1 MAQIGTHEL
10 RPSLVNTG
18 LAGDTNAIALNTA
31 VSDTDYVAGHLF
43 VSPANVNLVEPS
55 NFTLSLWFQPD
66 RAVFDNGYNIQPSD
80 LFHKD
85 IALVCVSELDTAW
98 PGAASDPDSPFGGD
112 YPKAVREA
120 NLKWKVECDI
130 RDDSR
135 AYCTFYAFNWVTQ
148 QLESTGITL
157 SAAWNFRPI
166 FFALTM
172 VTSAVD
178 PDTCTISMRMN
189 EQTVSADLD
198 LNSFVLPQPGNLLI
212 GASTAEVSTPKL
224 GIVVDAIVLHNTV
237 ALSSSRLNQYY
248 LEGRKTADYVVLPLT
263 VDVSAVT
270 FSPQYMCEGWVY
282 SQDITVTNP
291 STKTAH
297 FSLDIYKPSWPK
309 PTTVSQLQDS
319 VWGTVELSGVAY
331 WTVGQESVENADG
344 TAVTFQGAFR
354 LDAPAAGDSIYD
366 YPQDTTNTN
375 MLTLPPGASASFRVG
390 YKTFLEAPDSA
401 EVWLVQSPDGI
412 ALQYE
417 KVVHVTGGAAQRVSA
432 YVHSPVDLAMM
443 RDNLD
448 YRYLPRICTNTPHA
462 QALNFLKYERLIE
475 IHKNGSLF
483 RVYTEP
489 GIMLDPNTPSPIDA
503 GLAEFAADA
512 DFPIGLIAYT
522 DDWTNGPPVVHGFQA
537 TFNRLVAGD
546 PFTVDW
552 PPETYTMKFFDV
564 VYDQTVYPWVEKYRY
579 SLIDDATFT
588 MSLPAPT

>member
-1 MAQIGTHEL
+1 MAQVGTHEL
-10 RPSLVNTG
+10 RPRLINTR

-31 VSDTDYVAGHLF
+31 VSNTDYVAGHLF
-43 VSPANVNLVEPS
+43 GSPAHVNLAEPS
-55 NFTLSLWFQPD
+55 NFTVSLWFSMDSEPLS
-66 RAVFDNGYNIQPSD
+66 NGYVSQPSD
-80 LFHKD
+80 IFHKD
-85 IALVCVSELDTAW
+85 ISLVCASELDTTW
-98 PGAASDPDSPFGGD
+98 PGATSDPDSPFGGD

-120 NLKWKVECDI
+120 NLLWKVECDY
-130 RDDSR
+130 REDNFV
-135 AYCTFYAFNWVTQ
+135 YCTFYARNHMTQ
-148 QLESTGITL
+148 QLEATGITL
-157 SAAWNFRPI
+157 SALGVSA
-166 FFALTM
+166 FFALTLKESE
-172 VTSAVD
+172 TT
-178 PDTCTISMRMN
+178 PGTTTITMRMN
-189 EQTVSADLD
+189 NQTVSED
-198 LNSFVLPQPGNLLI
+198 LNLNLFTSLQPGNLLI
-212 GASTAEVSTPKL
+212 GASTAEVDRPKV
-224 GIVVDAIVLHNTV
+224 GIVVDAITLHNV
-237 ALSSSRLNQYY
+237 ALPSSRLDQYY
-248 LEGRKTADYVVLPLT
+248 REGRRIVDFAVLPLI

-270 FSPQYMCEGWVY
+270 FGPQLMCENWVW
-282 SQDITVTNP
+282 SQDITLTNP
-291 STKTAH
+291 TTKIAY
-297 FSLDIYKPSWPK
+297 FSLEIRRPLWPR
-309 PTTVSQLQDS
+309 PATIDDPYTEDYPALDTTVADNQA
-319 VWGTVELSGVAY
+319 GTG
-331 WTVGQESVENADG
+331 
-344 TAVTFQGAFR
+344 AVFCGAFT
-354 LDAPAAGDSIYD
+354 LDVPLAGDSVFDLQQVPEASYYSI
-366 YPQDTTNTN
+366 
-375 MLTLPPGASASFRVG
+375 LPAGASASFRVG

-462 QALNFLKYERLIE
+462 QALNFLKYARLIE

-483 RVYTEP
+483 RVYTDP
-489 GIMLDPNTPSPIDA
+489 GILLDPNTPSPIDS

-512 DFPIGLIAYT
+512 DFPAGLIAYT
-522 DDWTNGPPVVHGFQA
+522 EDWTNGPPVVNGFQA

>member
-1 MAQIGTHEL
+1 MAQVGTHEL

-31 VSDTDYVAGHLF
+31 VSDTDYVVGHLF
-43 VSPANVNLVEPS
+43 VSPSNINLVEPS
-55 NFTLSLWFQPD
+55 NFTLSLWFRPD
-66 RAVFDNGYNIQPSD
+66 TAVFDNGYNLQPSD
-80 LFHKD
+80 FFHKD
-85 IALVCVSELDTAW
+85 IALVCVSELSTAW
-98 PGAASDPDSPFGGD
+98 SGAVSDPDSPFGGD
-112 YPKAVREA
+112 YSKAVREA

-130 RDDSR
+130 RDDNHV
-135 AYCTFYAFNWVTQ
+135 YCTFYAFSWVTQ

-319 VWGTVELSGVAY
+319 VWGDVELSGVSY
-331 WTVGQESVENADG
+331 LTVIQTSTENPAG
-344 TAVTFQGAFR
+344 TGVTFNGAFM
-354 LDAPAAGDSIYD
+354 LDVPAAGDSVYD

-375 MLTLPPGASASFRVG
+375 MLTLPPGASASFRVA
-390 YKTFLEAPDSA
+390 YKTLLEATSFA
-401 EVWLVQSPDGI
+401 EVWLAQTPDGVS
-412 ALQYE
+412 LQTT
-417 KVVHVTGGAAQRVSA
+417 KVVDITGGAAVKVVA
-432 YVHSPVDLAMM
+432 YVDSPVDLAAV

-448 YRYLPRICTNTPHA
+448 YRYLPRICTSTVHA
-462 QALNFLKYERLIE
+462 QALNFIKGMQLVE
-475 IHKNGSLF
+475 IHKGGNLF
-483 RVYTEP
+483 RTYVTPGFLVDPYTS
-489 GIMLDPNTPSPIDA
+489 SPIQS
-503 GLAEFAADA
+503 GLAEFTADA
-512 DFPIGLIAYT
+512 DFPAGLIAYT
-522 DDWTNGPPVVHGFQA
+522 ADWTNGQPTINGYQE

-552 PPETYTMKFFDV
+552 PLETYTMKFFDV
-564 VYDQTVYPWVEKYRY
+564 VFDQTVYPWVEKYRY
-579 SLIDDATFT
+579 SLIDDVTFT
-588 MSLPAPT
+588 MSLPAPV